1 MTARAK
7 GSQRSRVHT
16 FTLQALP
23 GVPQFNQESLQKPHP
38 SPSACLTHEAGR
50 GAVRPCFGVL
60 CRSGARLRTSVGA
73 AAAQHCILSGPARD
87 VYFFFR
93 AAAGG
98 HRVAI
103 GGGNQS
109 FRIRLQATHDSA
121 RITPSLLRRE
131 FGSSPRAG
139 SRISARAELD
149 YSGLVPFFFATD
161 VIIQ

>member
-1 MTARAK
+1 MFWCSVPKRGT
-7 GSQRSRVHT
+7 
-16 FTLQALP
+16 TLQLP
-23 GVPQFNQESLQKPHP
+23 RSTSFL
-38 SPSACLTHEAGR
+38 
-50 GAVRPCFGVL
+50 
-60 CRSGARLRTSVGA
+60 SGA
-73 AAAQHCILSGPARD
+73 ARD
-87 VYFFFR
+87 AYFFFR

-98 HRVAI
+98 GHLVAVRGGWE

-109 FRIRLQATHDSA
+109 VRIRIQAARDSA

-131 FGSSPRAG
+131 FGSNPRAG